1 MNNTR
6 IEILKDGAYIFLEL
20 GTDKSI
26 RYNSVINKI
35 GKTSTR
41 EISGSNTF
49 SIPWTFHNI
58 QALGLNLFNAIEL
71 ASSLNQK

>member
-6 IEILKDGAYIFLEL
+6 IEILKDGTYVSLEL
-20 GTDKSI
+20 GNDKSI

-41 EISGSNTF
+41 EISGST
-49 SIPWTFHNI
+49 
-58 QALGLNLFNAIEL
+58 Q
-71 ASSLNQK
+71 